1 MSNNE
6 TKNSRINHRDN
17 FESPAKVETVLII
30 GLGMIGGSLAK
41 ALKENNF
48 AKQVVGYD
56 QSSSAVALGVE
67 LGVIDNGFD
76 DIVKSAANADIIILA
91 VPVKATATVLSLIK
105 DVLRPNVLISDVGST
120 KGSVIDAARTVFGK
134 VPSYFIPAHPIAGSE
149 KSGVQAADSQLFV
162 KHKVIITPHDKAC
175 EKGIL
180 TIARMWQSTGAEVL
194 QMDVSKHD
202 EVLAATSHL
211 PHLLAFSLV
220 DSLAK
225 ESASLDI
232 FRYAAGGFRD
242 FTRIAASDP
251 TMWSDVCGANKQAI
265 LQQINL
271 FSDGLAN
278 LKAAIEHD
286 DEQSIKGI
294 FIRAR
299 AAREHFGR
307 MLEGTAYS
315 KTNSANKNVSFIV
328 KPGAALIGE
337 IIIPGDKSISH
348 RAIFFAALA
357 DGISHINGFLNSED
371 SMATIQAFRDM
382 GVVIEGPYNGNVK
395 VYGVGKYGLCAPT
408 RPLYLG
414 NSGTSMRLL
423 TGLLAAQN
431 FDSTLIGDNSLSM
444 RPMERVAI
452 PLRQMGAR
460 ITTSDNGCAPIHIQG
475 GQALNAIDYTLVMP
489 SSQVKSSVLLAAL
502 YTDKPSSIVQPI
514 VCRNHTELLMQS
526 IGVDI
531 KVTHNTIVLNPNKNI
546 TSFNADIPADFS
558 SAAFFIVGAVICPGS
573 DVLLKNIGI
582 NPTRIGLI
590 HILTLMGA
598 KIELLNQQTI
608 NGEDIADIAVQYSP
622 LKAISIPEEFVSTA
636 IDEFPVL
643 FIAASCAIGHTEI
656 KGLAELRFKETDRLA
671 AMTKGLIELGITV
684 VEKDDGVTIEGGV
697 INGGCVD
704 SQGDHRTAMAFAMAG
719 LKSREEIKIINC
731 ANVASSFPEFVEKA
745 AKAGL
750 RIRKEETNVS
760 K

>member
-1 MSNNE
+1 MPNSK
-6 TKNSRINHRDN
+6 KNSQFSHRHG
-17 FESPAKVETVLII
+17 FEHPAKVDTVLII

-41 ALKENNF
+41 ALKENDF
-48 AKQVVGYD
+48 SKQVIGYD
-56 QSSSAVALGVE
+56 QSCSAIELAIE

-76 DIVKSAANADIIILA
+76 NIARCAAIADLIILA

-120 KGSVIDAARTVFGK
+120 KGSVIEAARTVFGQ

-175 EKGIL
+175 EQGIL

-194 QMDVSKHD
+194 QMDVTKHD

-278 LKAAIEHD
+278 LKAAIEQD

-294 FIRAR
+294 FTRAR

-315 KTNSANKNVSFIV
+315 KTHSVNKNISFVI
-328 KPGAALIGE
+328 KPGAALSGE

-348 RAIFFAALA
+348 RAVFFAAIA
-357 DGISHINGFLNSED
+357 NGISHINGFLNSED

-395 VYGVGKYGLCAPT
+395 VYGVGKYGLCPPT

-414 NSGTSMRLL
+414 HSTTSMRLL
-423 TGLLAAQN
+423 TGLLAAQS
-431 FDSTLIGDNSLSM
+431 FDSTLIADSSLNV
-444 RPMERVAI
+444 RAMEQVAVA
-452 PLRQMGAR
+452 LRQMGAK
-460 ITTSDNGCAPIHIQG
+460 ITTSVSAGAAIHIQG
-475 GQALNAIDYTLVMP
+475 GQTLKAIDHTLVMP
-489 SSQVKSSVLLAAL
+489 SAEVKSSVLFAAL
-502 YTDKPSSIVQPI
+502 YADRPSSIMQRVI
-514 VCRNHTELLMQS
+514 CHNHTELLMQA

-531 KVTHNTIVLNPNKNI
+531 KFNNHSVVLNPSESIK
-546 TSFNADIPADFS
+546 SFNADIPADFS
-558 SAAFFIVGAVICPGS
+558 SAAFFIVAAVICPGS
-573 DVLLKNIGI
+573 DVVLKNIGV
-582 NPTRIGLI
+582 NPTRTGLI

-622 LKAISIPEEFVSTA
+622 LIAINIPEEFVASA
-636 IDEFPVL
+636 IDEFPIL
-643 FIAASCAIGHTEI
+643 FIAASCAVGRTVIN
-656 KGLAELRFKETDRLA
+656 GLAELWFKETDRLA
-671 AMTKGLIELGITV
+671 AMTKGLTELGISVIET
-684 VEKDDGVTIEGGV
+684 DDGVSIEGGV
-697 INGGCVD
+697 ISGGCVD
-704 SQGDHRTAMAFAMAG
+704 SQGDHATAMAFAMAG
-719 LKSREEIKIINC
+719 LRSREEIKIINC
-731 ANVASSFPEFVEKA
+731 ANVASSFPGFVEKA

-750 RIRKEETNVS
+750 RIRKEEMNVS

>member
-1 MSNNE
+1 MSNSE
-6 TKNSRINHRDN
+6 INSKFNCHESVQHR
-17 FESPAKVETVLII
+17 AKVETVLII

-41 ALKENNF
+41 ALKENEF
-48 AKQVVGYD
+48 AKQVLGYD
-56 QSSSAVALGVE
+56 QSPSAIELGVE

-76 DIVKSAANADIIILA
+76 DLAQNAAIADLIILA

-105 DVLRPNVLISDVGST
+105 DVLRENVLISDVGST
-120 KGSVIDAARTVFGK
+120 KGSVMDAARRVFGQI
-134 VPSYFIPAHPIAGSE
+134 PSYFIPAHPIAGSE

-175 EKGIL
+175 DEGIL

-194 QMDVSKHD
+194 QMDVTKHD

-278 LKAAIEHD
+278 LKAAIEQD

-294 FIRAR
+294 FINAR

-315 KTNSANKNVSFIV
+315 KAGLSNKDVSFIV
-328 KPGAALIGE
+328 KPGAVLSGE
-337 IIIPGDKSISH
+337 IAIPGDKSISH

-382 GVVIEGPYNGNVK
+382 GVVIEGPYNGSVK
-395 VYGVGKYGLCAPT
+395 VYGVGKYGLCPPT

-423 TGLLAAQN
+423 AGLLAAQN
-431 FDSTLIGDNSLSM
+431 FDTTLIGDSSLSL
-444 RPMERVAI
+444 RPMERVAV
-452 PLRQMGAR
+452 PLRKMGAQ
-460 ITTSDNGCAPIHIQG
+460 IVTSENGCAPIHIKG
-475 GQALNAIDYTLVMP
+475 GQMLKAIDYTLVMP
-489 SSQVKSSVLLAAL
+489 SSQVKSAVLLAAF
-502 YTDKPSSIVQPI
+502 YADQPSSITEPI
-514 VCRNHTELLMQS
+514 TCRNHTELLMQS
-526 IGVDI
+526 IGVNISVDQ
-531 KVTHNTIVLNPNKNI
+531 NTIVLNPSESI
-546 TSFNADIPADFS
+546 TNFSADIPGDFS
-558 SAAFFIVGAVICPGS
+558 SAAFFIVGASICPGS
-573 DVLLKNIGI
+573 KVLLKNIGV
-582 NPTRIGLI
+582 NSTRLGLI
-590 HILTLMGA
+590 HILNLMGA
-598 KIELLNQQTI
+598 KIELLNQRTI

-622 LKAISIPEEFVSTA
+622 LNGINIPEEFVSTA
-636 IDEFPVL
+636 IDEFPIL
-643 FIAASCAIGHTEI
+643 FIAASSAVGYTQIT
-656 KGLAELRFKETDRLA
+656 GLAELRFKETDRLA
-671 AMTKGLIELGITV
+671 AMTKGLVELGIKV
-684 VEKDDGVTIEGGV
+684 QEKDDGVTIEGGV
-697 INGGCVD
+697 IKGGCVD

>member
-1 MSNNE
+1 MPNSK
-6 TKNSRINHRDN
+6 KNSQFNHRQG
-17 FESPAKVETVLII
+17 FEHPAKIETVLII

-41 ALKENNF
+41 ALKENDF
-48 AKQVVGYD
+48 AKQVIGYD
-56 QSSSAVALGVE
+56 QSCSAIELGIE

-76 DIVKSAANADIIILA
+76 NIARCAASADLIILA

-105 DVLRPNVLISDVGST
+105 DVLRPNVIISDVGST
-120 KGSVIDAARTVFGK
+120 KGSVIEAARTVFGQ

-162 KHKVIITPHDKAC
+162 KHKVIITPHHKAC

-194 QMDVSKHD
+194 QMDVNKHD

-278 LKAAIEHD
+278 LKAAIEQD

-294 FIRAR
+294 FTRAR

-315 KTNSANKNVSFIV
+315 KTASANQNISFVI
-328 KPGAALIGE
+328 KPGAVLSGE

-348 RAIFFAALA
+348 CAIFFAAIA
-357 DGISHINGFLNSED
+357 DGVSYINGFLNSED
-371 SMATIQAFRDM
+371 SMATIQAFRDL

-395 VYGVGKYGLCAPT
+395 VYGVGKYGLCPPSRA
-408 RPLYLG
+408 LYLG
-414 NSGTSMRLL
+414 GSAISMRLL

-431 FDSTLIGDNSLSM
+431 FDSTLIADSSLNAGA
-444 RPMERVAI
+444 MERIA
-452 PLRQMGAR
+452 LGQMGAK
-460 ITTSDNGCAPIHIQG
+460 ITTSASAGATIHIQG
-475 GQALNAIDYTLVMP
+475 GQTLKAIDYTLVMP
-489 SSQVKSSVLLAAL
+489 SLEVKSAVLLAAL
-502 YTDKPSSIVQPI
+502 YADQPSSIIQPVI
-514 VCRNHTELLMQS
+514 CRNHTELLMQAIGADIQFNNKTVVLRPGES
-526 IGVDI
+526 I
-531 KVTHNTIVLNPNKNI
+531 K
-546 TSFNADIPADFS
+546 SFNADIPADFS
-558 SAAFFIVGAVICPGS
+558 SAAFFIVAATICPGS
-573 DVLLKNIGI
+573 DILLKNIGV
-582 NPTRIGLI
+582 NLTRIGLI

-608 NGEDIADIAVQYSP
+608 NGEDIADIAVQYRP
-622 LKAISIPEEFVSTA
+622 LTAINIPEELISTA
-636 IDEFPVL
+636 IDEFPIL
-643 FIAASCAIGHTEI
+643 LIAASCALGRTVIN
-656 KGLAELRFKETDRLA
+656 GLAELRFKDSDRLA
-671 AMTKGLIELGITV
+671 LMINGLTALGITV
-684 VEKDDGVTIEGGV
+684 IENDDDVSIEGGV

-704 SQGDHRTAMAFAMAG
+704 SQGDHTAAMAFAMAG

-750 RIRKEETNVS
+750 RIRKEEANVS